1 MCYLCH
7 MKLPLKTITILV
19 CTALVAIFAYQAYW
33 LYNLYITQ
41 KQEMETAVREAMRI
55 SDYNE
60 LVMRIA
66 KLSNDKKSKHGEVSF
81 QTGYALDKQN
91 RLVNQGTQ
99 TKVSRNDT
107 DAIVIQQG
115 GWRDSLTVKRNR
127 KGQNRFISVNINSQ
141 RTSNA
146 PKPAAKNNKNTLFS
160 GFVDK
165 GQTEVDL
172 TRMMQQGIHAG
183 VDMVSE
189 PDVRVFDSLLTSR
202 LNDRHIDTRHQ
213 LIQLSIIPHGVAGI
227 KIDTLSTISTPG
239 YVPSSDALVFDY
251 KYDMSTKR
259 LYRLRIEPL
268 GESVLRQMTG
278 ILASSAA
285 TFLVLVF
292 VFWYLIRTMLRQ
304 RSLEEMKD
312 DFTHNITHE
321 LKTPVS
327 VAYAAN
333 DALLQFADDLDRETR
348 ENYLKMSLE
357 QLRKL
362 GGMIEQILSTSMKR
376 RKTFVLHKEAI
387 DLQNTLTEI
396 AEEQRMKAKKQ
407 VDIHIKVVPDN
418 LQVNADRQH
427 FMQIVSN
434 ICDNAVK
441 YSHEG
446 VRIDIFCTK
455 DTEGNVV
462 IIISDNGIGI
472 SKAHL
477 QHIFDKF
484 YRVPNKNLHDVKG
497 YGLGL
502 YYVATTMRLHGGT
515 VSVESERGKGTKF
528 KLLFR

>member
-1 MCYLCH
+1 
-7 MKLPLKTITILV
+7 
-19 CTALVAIFAYQAYW
+19 
-33 LYNLYITQ
+33 
-41 KQEMETAVREAMRI
+41 
-55 SDYNE
+55 
-60 LVMRIA
+60 
-66 KLSNDKKSKHGEVSF
+66 
-81 QTGYALDKQN
+81 
-91 RLVNQGTQ
+91 
-99 TKVSRNDT
+99 
-107 DAIVIQQG
+107 
-115 GWRDSLTVKRNR
+115 
-127 KGQNRFISVNINSQ
+127 
-141 RTSNA
+141 
-146 PKPAAKNNKNTLFS
+146 
-160 GFVDK
+160 
-165 GQTEVDL
+165 
-172 TRMMQQGIHAG
+172 
-183 VDMVSE
+183 
-189 PDVRVFDSLLTSR
+189 
-202 LNDRHIDTRHQ
+202 
-213 LIQLSIIPHGVAGI
+213 
-227 KIDTLSTISTPG
+227 
-239 YVPSSDALVFDY
+239 
-251 KYDMSTKR
+251 MSTNR

-285 TFLVLVF
+285 TLLVLVF

-418 LQVNADRQH
+418 LRMNADRQH

-441 YSHEG
+441 YSHEE

-472 SKAHL
+472 SKAHQ

>member
-1 MCYLCH
+1 
-7 MKLPLKTITILV
+7 
-19 CTALVAIFAYQAYW
+19 
-33 LYNLYITQ
+33 
-41 KQEMETAVREAMRI
+41 METAVRESMRI

-66 KLSNDKKSKHGEVSF
+66 KLSKDKKVKHGEVSF

-91 RLVNQGTQ
+91 RLVNQGTR

-115 GWRDSLTVKRNR
+115 EWRDSLTVKRNR
-127 KGQNRFISVNINSQ
+127 HGLNRRISVNINSQ
-141 RTSNA
+141 RTSNT
-146 PKPAAKNNKNTLFS
+146 PKPAVEGNKETMFK
-160 GFVDK
+160 GMVDK
-165 GQTEVDL
+165 GQTVDDL

-183 VDMVSE
+183 VDMIRE
-189 PDVRVFDSLLTSR
+189 PDMRVYDSLLTVR
-202 LNDRHIDTRHQ
+202 LNDRHIDSRHQ
-213 LIQLSIIPHGVAGI
+213 LIQLIIMPRAVAGI
-227 KIDTLSTISTPG
+227 NIDTLSTITTPG
-239 YVPSSDALVFDY
+239 YVPSTEALVFDY
-251 KYDMSTKR
+251 KYDMSNNR

-268 GESVLRQMTG
+268 GKSVLRQMTG

-292 VFWYLIRTMLRQ
+292 VFWYLIRTMLRH

-362 GGMIEQILSTSMKR
+362 GGMIEQILSMSMNR
-376 RKTFVLHKEAI
+376 RKTFTLHKEML
-387 DLQNTLTEI
+387 DLKKTISEI
-396 AEEQRMKAKKQ
+396 VEQQRMKTKKT
-407 VDIHIKVVPDN
+407 VDISVKIVPDD
-418 LQVNADRQH
+418 LHVNADRQH
-427 FMQIVSN
+427 FMQIINN

-441 YSHEG
+441 YSNER
-446 VRIDIFCTK
+446 VRIEISCTK

-462 IIISDNGIGI
+462 ISISDNGIGI
-472 SKAHL
+472 SKPHQL
-477 QHIFDKF
+477 HIFDKF
-484 YRVPNKNLHDVKG
+484 YRVPNGNLHDVKG

-502 YYVATTMRLHGGT
+502 YYVATMMRLHGGD
-515 VSVESERGKGTKF
+515 VSVESEKGKGTTF
-528 KLLFR
+528 ILLFR